1 MTRSTQPIVREIY
14 KEREIVRG
22 SLIRISLILFLLL
35 FSSLIGTRPVMSQFC
50 GSANGDLYVLP
61 ACAVEGPS
69 GDLIDF
75 AYLTSVAPQTVIVL
89 PGQNVSF
96 AISYQIWLNPKH
108 PGVPYQLLFIASW
121 TPSWPPDQN
130 FFRSV
135 YAGVPTSTGPPGT
148 KGSASF
154 QMTAPIETGTY
165 LLWFVW
171 LTGFKNAAYG
181 VGVLFP
187 SPLRPPGHIKV
198 IVSTHTS
205 TVTVTAKITGAV
217 VSSPPSIPLVPI
229 GVAGIAVAV
238 MGLAVVAVKRGKLR
252 IRKVVPEERRQL
264 AAIMFTDL
272 VGYAA
277 LTQKNEAL
285 ALQVLDN
292 QRTILRPIF
301 QKHGGKEVKTIGDAF
316 LIEFPSA
323 LEAVRCAVDIQ
334 KTLTGQDFQQAGK
347 NLPLRIGIHVG
358 DVIYRG
364 GDVYGDAVN
373 IASRIEPLAEPG
385 GICIS
390 RQVYDQVWNKIDYEI
405 IDLGQQELK
414 NLQFPLEVYSI
425 SLHR

>member
-1 MTRSTQPIVREIY
+1 M
-14 KEREIVRG
+14 RG
-22 SLIRISLILFLLL
+22 SLVRISLILFLLL
-35 FSSLIGTRPVMSQFC
+35 FSSLIGTRPVMSQWC
-50 GSANGDLYVLP
+50 GSANGDLYALP
-61 ACAVEGPS
+61 ACALEGSS
-69 GDLIDF
+69 GGLADN
-75 AYLTSVAPQTVIVL
+75 AYLTSVEPQTVIAQ
-89 PGQNVSF
+89 PGQNLSF
-96 AISYQIWLNPKH
+96 VISYQIWLNPQKSAN
-108 PGVPYQLLFIASW
+108 PYQLLFIASW
-121 TPSWPPDQN
+121 TPSWPPNMN
-130 FFRSV
+130 FIRSV
-135 YAGVPTSTGPPGT
+135 YTGYPTSTGPPGT

-154 QMTAPIETGTY
+154 QITAPTETGTY

-171 LTGFKNAAYG
+171 LSGYRFVTYG
-181 VGVLFP
+181 LSIVFP
-187 SPLRPPGHIKV
+187 SPLKPPGHVKV
-198 IVSTHTS
+198 IVSIHTVH
-205 TVTVTAKITGAV
+205 TATTVTATIPAAV
-217 VSSPPSIPLVPI
+217 VSPVPLNIPLVPI

-272 VGYAA
+272 VGYTA
-277 LTQKNEAL
+277 LTQENEAL

-347 NLPLRIGIHVG
+347 SLPLRIGIHVG

-373 IASRIEPLAEPG
+373 IASRIEALAEPG

-390 RQVYDQVWNKIDYEI
+390 RQVYDQVWNKIEYEI
-405 IDLGQQELK
+405 IDLGLQELK
-414 NLQFPLEVYSI
+414 NLHFPLEVYSI
-425 SLHR
+425 SLHRKAPAG